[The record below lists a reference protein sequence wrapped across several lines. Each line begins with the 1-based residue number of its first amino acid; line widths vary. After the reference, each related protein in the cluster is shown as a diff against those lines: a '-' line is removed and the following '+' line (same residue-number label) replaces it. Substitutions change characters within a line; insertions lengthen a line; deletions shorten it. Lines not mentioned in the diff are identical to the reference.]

1 MGKALCPAAFLRQL
15 SPWGGI
21 PAYGKWPMCNM
32 WQCCEWK
39 RSGEL
44 RARGVKPHLLPV
56 LQEAAHRLHS
66 CGSDAS
72 LGLRENPTQGK
83 RSPCQEL
90 LAGRDVGLWGL
101 AFPYLWLWARP
112 QCFRHPMG
120 SDWISSCRSKAW
132 LLISEMFHASLPED
146 LQVFIVLLH
155 VVFVWPLQ
163 MINLSGKALFLF
175 VCLLNTRT
183 VRSHLN

>member
-1 MGKALCPAAFLRQL
+1 MGNDLCATCGSAVSENEVGSSGHVGWSLTCCQCFRRQL
-15 SPWGGI
+15 TGCTAVVAMLPS
-21 PAYGKWPMCNM
+21 ASGKI
-32 WQCCEWK
+32 Q
-39 RSGEL
+39 
-44 RARGVKPHLLPV
+44 H
-56 LQEAAHRLHS
+56 
-66 CGSDAS
+66 
-72 LGLRENPTQGK
+72 GK

-101 AFPYLWLWARP
+101 AFPYSWLWARP
-112 QCFRHPMG
+112 QCFCHPMG